1 MDRSAPRQRR
11 LRRRRKKYR
20 CSRRRNAERP
30 RDAHRGSRREA
41 QHRGIRQGGG
51 GEARLIS
58 GRRGAILSALP
69 YPEGDT
75 MTRFIF
81 LIAAAALAGCGVETA
96 STAATAAA
104 LKKQE
109 IEQGKRTMEQAQ
121 QKIGNAMEQMQHS
134 RESAEK

>member
-1 MDRSAPRQRR
+1 
-11 LRRRRKKYR
+11 
-20 CSRRRNAERP
+20 
-30 RDAHRGSRREA
+30 
-41 QHRGIRQGGG
+41 
-51 GEARLIS
+51 
-58 GRRGAILSALP
+58 
-69 YPEGDT
+69 
-75 MTRFIF
+75 MTQFIF